1 MKILIAEDDRAMQK
15 ILALY
20 LQKEGY
26 EITLVSDG
34 QEALEKLYEGR
45 FDLVVLDW
53 MMPQLSGIEVCKEIR
68 RLELPLKVLMLT
80 AKSETE
86 DELLG
91 LERGADEYIRKP
103 FDPRVLMMRIKKL
116 LPAEEVLS
124 YAGLTVYPKRSEVK
138 LGERTIPLSQKELGL
153 LIYLMANPGIILS
166 REKLLTYVWGSDY
179 EGDDRTLDTHV
190 RRLRRKIGEEC
201 IQTHRGMGYTLRC
214 NNE

>member
-1 MKILIAEDDRAMQK
+1 MKILIAEDELAMQK

-26 EITLVSDG
+26 EIALASNG
-34 QEALEKLYEGR
+34 QEALEKLYDGR

-91 LERGADEYIRKP
+91 LDRGADDYIRKP
-103 FDPRVLMMRIKKL
+103 FDPRILMMRIKKL
-116 LPAEEVLS
+116 LPEEEVLN
-124 YAGLTVYPKRSEVK
+124 YTGLTVYPKRSEVK
-138 LGERTIPLSQKELGL
+138 LGEQTIPLSQKELGL
-153 LIYLMANPGIILS
+153 LVYFMANPGIILS
-166 REKLLTYVWGSDY
+166 REKLLAYVWGNDY

-190 RRLRRKIGEEC
+190 RRLRRKIGEEW
-201 IQTHRGMGYTLRC
+201 IQTHRGMGYALRC
-214 NNE
+214 YNE